1 MRSPDNQFPFHY
13 HSWWGIRKRNEEE
26 EGGISYHM
34 CYNLDAISS
43 CTIKV
48 IILTWLLLKVPGFW
62 VQQTLLEQLFFRNLT
77 EEQPVYLFSHAVC
90 LFFTSWRLL
99 TWRSTSR
106 KCWVCISG
114 SFIQLWLQTLNYTH
128 ASLHIYFITWC
139 VYVGLY
145 SSMKYL

>member
-26 EGGISYHM
+26 EGGISYRM
-34 CYNLDAISS
+34 YYNLDAISC

-48 IILTWLLLKVPGFW
+48 IILTWLLLKVPRFW

-99 TWRSTSR
+99 T
-106 KCWVCISG
+106 
-114 SFIQLWLQTLNYTH
+114 
-128 ASLHIYFITWC
+128 
-139 VYVGLY
+139 
-145 SSMKYL
+145 